1 MKRKA
6 YESSGVPISFT
17 HEQYRDGKRDYV
29 LIRDQFKEGNLKD
42 VMEFVA
48 SDLPQTKLQG
58 YIKELDFIPTRNVIL
73 PVDSAK
79 VIANGTVKPQDA
91 DQIVKDLRLHLPM
104 QGLTKSQLMVLDI
117 LSTNNW
123 ERPVYWVRMPIWDW
137 KNTSSSKGRPTASYL
152 SKRKKPNSMI
162 TDGSTA
168 ISSTII
174 S

>member
-1 MKRKA
+1 
-6 YESSGVPISFT
+6 
-17 HEQYRDGKRDYV
+17 
-29 LIRDQFKEGNLKD
+29 
-42 VMEFVA
+42 MEFVA

-123 ERPVYWVRMPIWDW
+123 ERPVYFGIGLGSDAYMGLE
-137 KNTSSSKGRPTASYL
+137 KYFQLEGRPTASYL

>member
-79 VIANGTVKPQDA
+79 VIANGTVKPQT
-91 DQIVKDLRLHLPM
+91 QIR
-104 QGLTKSQLMVLDI
+104 
-117 LSTNNW
+117 
-123 ERPVYWVRMPIWDW
+123 
-137 KNTSSSKGRPTASYL
+137 SSKT
-152 SKRKKPNSMI
+152 
-162 TDGSTA
+162 
-168 ISSTII
+168 
-174 S
+174 